1 MRKPAFKLI
10 LLFFLFF
17 GLATCSSNPPQNLMV
32 NSARPENTSFRI
44 WWSQGFLPEENEVV
58 ARLINQWEKES
69 GKKAEL
75 RLIPLNSIDAETKK
89 ALNDGNPPDVLY
101 SATAETNLIPSLA
114 WKNQLADVSDLINPI
129 KNLYSPTALEAVY
142 FQNNISQKRSYYSV
156 PIGQQATHLFYW
168 RNILQETGLNEQE
181 IPTNWNDFWKFWQEA
196 QDRLRQNGKSDI
208 YSMGLT
214 MSALGTDTFLIF
226 QEFLEAYNVKI
237 VDQNGNLLLK
247 NPGNREGIIKAL
259 KDYTDLYKAGYVPP
273 GAVEWKDSG
282 NNVSFLE
289 SQSLMTANGT
299 LSIPL
304 SQKLDQNQ
312 YNKLSTDLYLNKMV
326 TRGWPE
332 KPGGGEITSIL
343 GVKQIVVFEASQHKE
358 EAKSFLAYLLKPE
371 NLNQFLKEGGKGR
384 IIPVMPKLLQD
395 SYWNNPSD
403 PHIPVAIKQ
412 LNGLTRPGY
421 EVFNPAYSEVLAQ
434 NIWSKAILSI
444 IKDGVSPEQAA
455 DQTIAKIEEIFTQW
469 K

>member
-1 MRKPAFKLI
+1 MRKRTVTLI

-17 GLATCSSNPPQNLMV
+17 GLATCSNNAPTNLTGNSLPPQNQ
-32 NSARPENTSFRI
+32 NFRI

-58 ARLINQWEKES
+58 ARLISQWEKES

-75 RLIPLNSIDAETKK
+75 RLIPLNSIDAETQK
-89 ALNDGNPPDVLY
+89 ALKDGNPPDVLY

-114 WKNQLADVSDLINPI
+114 WQNQLADVSDLINSF
-129 KNLYSPTALEAVY
+129 KDLYNPTVLEAVY
-142 FQNNISQKRSYYSV
+142 FQNNIAKKRAYYSV
-156 PIGQQATHLFYW
+156 PIGQQATHILYW
-168 RNILQETGLNEQE
+168 RNILQEAGLNEQE
-181 IPTNWNDFWKFWQEA
+181 IPTNWDDFWKFWKQA
-196 QDRLRQNGKSDI
+196 QDILRQNGKSDI
-208 YSMGLT
+208 YGLGLT

-226 QEFLEAYNVKI
+226 QQFLEAYNVKI
-237 VDQNGNLLLK
+237 VDKDGNLSLK
-247 NPGNREGIIKAL
+247 NPANREGIIKAL
-259 KDYTDLYKAGYVPP
+259 TQYTNFYKDGYVPP
-273 GAVEWKDSG
+273 DSVEWKDSG

-304 SQKLDQNQ
+304 TQKLEQNQ

-343 GVKQIVVFEASQHKE
+343 GVKQIVIFEASQHKE
-358 EAKSFLAYLLKPE
+358 EAKSFLSSLLKPE

-395 SYWNNPSD
+395 SYWNNPTD
-403 PHIPVAIKQ
+403 PHISVAIKQ
-412 LNGLTRPGY
+412 LNGLTRPSY
-421 EVFNPAYSEVLAQ
+421 EVFNPAYSQVLAQ
-434 NIWSKAILSI
+434 NIWSKAILNI
-444 IKDGVSPEQAA
+444 IKDGLSPEKAA
-455 DQTIAKIEEIFTQW
+455 EETIAKIEQIFAQW

>member
-1 MRKPAFKLI
+1 MPKRIFTLI
-10 LLFFLFF
+10 FLFFLFF
-17 GLATCSSNPPQNLMV
+17 GLATCSNNTPTNLTGNSLLQQNQ
-32 NSARPENTSFRI
+32 SFRI

-58 ARLINQWEKES
+58 ARLIDRWEKES

-75 RLIPLNSIDAETKK
+75 RLIPLNSIDAETQKS
-89 ALNDGNPPDVLY
+89 LRDGNPPDVLY

-114 WKNQLADVSDLINPI
+114 WQNQLADVSDLIKPL
-129 KNLYSPTALEAVY
+129 KYLYNSTALEAVY
-142 FQNNISQKRSYYSV
+142 FQNSIAKKRSYYSV
-156 PIGQQATHLFYW
+156 PIGQQATHILYW
-168 RNILQETGLNEQE
+168 RNILQESGLNEQE
-181 IPTNWNDFWKFWQEA
+181 IPDDWDNFWQYWKQA
-196 QDRLRQNGKSDI
+196 QDSLRQNGKSDI
-208 YSMGLT
+208 YGLGLT

-226 QEFLEAYNVKI
+226 QQFLEAYNVKI
-237 VDQNGNLLLK
+237 LDKDGNLLLK
-247 NPGNREGIIKAL
+247 DPANREGIIKAL
-259 KDYTDLYKAGYVPP
+259 KQYANFYKEGYVPP
-273 GAVEWKDSG
+273 SSVEWKDSG

-304 SQKLDQNQ
+304 TQKLEQNP

-332 KPGGGEITSIL
+332 KPGGGELTSIL
-343 GVKQIVVFEASQHKE
+343 GVKQIVIFEASQHKA
-358 EAKSFLAYLLKPE
+358 EAKSFLSYLLKPE

-395 SYWNNPSD
+395 SYWNNPTD
-403 PHIPVAIKQ
+403 PHIPIAIKQ
-412 LNGLTRPGY
+412 LNGLTRPSY
-421 EVFNPAYSEVLAQ
+421 EVFNPAYSEVLSQ

-444 IKDGVSPEQAA
+444 VKDGLSPEQAGDEA
-455 DQTIAKIEEIFTQW
+455 IAKIEQIFAEW

>member
-1 MRKPAFKLI
+1 MRKSAFKLI

-17 GLATCSSNPPQNLMV
+17 GLATCSSNAPQNLMV
-32 NSARPENTSFRI
+32 NSRPQENTSFRI

-75 RLIPLNSIDAETKK
+75 RLIPLSSIDAETQKS
-89 ALNDGNPPDVLY
+89 LNDGNPPDVLY

-114 WKNQLADVSDLINPI
+114 WKNQLADVSDLIKPI

-208 YSMGLT
+208 YSLGLT

-226 QEFLEAYNVKI
+226 QEFLEAYDVKI

-304 SQKLDQNQ
+304 SQKLEQNQ
-312 YNKLSTDLYLNKMV
+312 YNKMSTDLYLNKMV

-343 GVKQIVVFEASQHKE
+343 GVKQIVIFEASQHKE

-395 SYWNNPSD
+395 SYWNNPTD

-455 DQTIAKIEEIFTQW
+455 DQTIKKIEEIFAQW
-469 K
+469 Q